1 MKRAL
6 SLILALVLC
15 LSLCACSASSNG
27 LSEKET
33 NLVGA
38 WAGSDNHA
46 GFVLLSSG
54 KALVHASS
62 LDKQAESGHTSTSGT
77 WEVEGAYLII
87 YYEQLAAGGSV
98 DHAQVYK
105 IISNNEV
112 ISGQITYTK
121 E

>member
-27 LSEKET
+27 LSKEET

-38 WAGSDNHA
+38 WAGSDDHA

-54 KALVHASS
+54 KALVDASS
-62 LDKQAESGHTSTSGT
+62 LDKEAESGNHSTSGT
-77 WEVEGAYLII
+77 WEVEGDYLII
-87 YYEQLAAGGSV
+87 HYEELFYGGSI
-98 DHAQVYK
+98 DNAQVYK